1 MPRLFIHPQGGLYSM
16 FHSRASVVIWSIGVL
31 CVIELFMT
39 QFIVDYRAESPL
51 GISLGLL
58 AAGLIILSV
67 FVGQAQGQTPAP
79 LTRRAVRARQFH
91 IPVGLLTIAAA
102 FAHWQVLWKNILGLA
117 AMVMLLIVVLS
128 LPWHH
133 ARHSRAMHLLHQ
145 YAAYALV
152 AISIVHGIDALF
164 LTPN

>member
-1 MPRLFIHPQGGLYSM
+1 MIR
-16 FHSRASVVIWSIGVL
+16 SRAPVVYWSLGVL
-31 CVIELFMT
+31 GVIELLMT
-39 QFIVDYRAESPL
+39 RLVVDYRAETPL

-67 FVGQAQGQTPAP
+67 FAGQAQGRTPVP
-79 LTRRAVRARQFH
+79 LTRRAVMARQFH

-102 FAHWQVLWKNILGLA
+102 FAHWQVLWKNMLGLA
-117 AMVMLLIVVLS
+117 GMTLLLVVVLS

-133 ARHSRAMHLLHQ
+133 AYHSRVMFLVHQ

-152 AISIVHGIDALF
+152 AVSIIHGIDALF
-164 LTPN
+164 LAPT

>member
-1 MPRLFIHPQGGLYSM
+1 MTL
-16 FHSRASVVIWSIGVL
+16 SRTSIVFWSLGVL
-31 CVIELFMT
+31 GIIELLMT
-39 QFIVDYRAESPL
+39 RLVVDYRAETPL

-67 FVGQAQGQTPAP
+67 FAGQAQGRTPVP
-79 LTRRAVRARQFH
+79 LTRRAVMARQFH

-102 FAHWQVLWKNILGLA
+102 FAHWQVLWKNMLGLA
-117 AMVMLLIVVLS
+117 GMTLLLVVVLS

-133 ARHSRAMHLLHQ
+133 AHQSRVMLLVHQ

-152 AISIVHGIDALF
+152 VVTIIHGIDALF
-164 LTPN
+164 LAPT